1 MPRLVVVVGPL
12 LTTKVSTE
20 SFFTDEFG
28 PGRVSIT
35 ELPGTAGSLRRWI
48 LTLRPACSASFC
60 ASTSFLPM
68 RLGTCVSP
76 LRNKVYIVTI
86 ALRKNARAS
95 TITIP
100 NLRER
105 VQAILLGWR

>member
-68 RLGTCVSP
+68 RMGPSP
-76 LRNKVYIVTI
+76 FRS
-86 ALRKNARAS
+86 ACS
-95 TITIP
+95 TKRCGAPRYSPI
-100 NLRER
+100 
-105 VQAILLGWR
+105 GS